1 MWGVLQTASHKAA
14 AALIPVKNF
23 LFGRA
28 VIAGQ
33 LSSCPPVGS
42 RMGWNSF
49 WNLLTE
55 EDKGGRRGKSRGSR
69 ICSES
74 LVSHF

>member
-1 MWGVLQTASHKAA
+1 VLQTASHQAA
-14 AALIPVKNF
+14 AVLIPVKNF

-42 RMGWNSF
+42 RMGWNSL
-49 WNLLTE
+49 WYLLIE

-69 ICSES
+69 VCTES
-74 LVSHF
+74 PVSHF